1 MKEFPL
7 SSFLLPLDQSF
18 KETTRELLDMVAQ
31 IFNARAYSLILALK
45 ETEPVIAL
53 HHGLSEEYIHFLSDH
68 MQELPGKISYEK
80 GKIRIFKDIKKGTH
94 PVFQALGKEGIRSYV
109 TLPIGWSGKTY
120 GVLTLY
126 FEKKQKFKEKTM
138 KNLEIIVSA
147 VSSALRNYVLSS
159 NLLESQET
167 LKTIFQRSPAGIFI
181 IQDHKYRMVN
191 PAFERITG
199 YTEEE
204 AARMFF
210 WDLVHPDFKEEV
222 KERGLRRERG
232 EKVLPDLY
240 ELKIIK
246 KNGEERWILLRATPI
261 KYQGRLANLGIAFD
275 ITEEKKLMEELH
287 YLQENLRT
295 IYENSVMGIY
305 LLNAESLVYE
315 MVNPMGKQILR
326 MDIEGKSAG
335 EIFPPDE
342 VFKIQEIV
350 NYIKKTKKSLTTVE
364 KYHTGM
370 GERQI
375 FVSRAPVIGKDG
387 KVKKIVGIFRDIT
400 EESRAIKDWERR
412 ADLSMMEKLIE
423 VVSRELN
430 NILSIILATSEIGL
444 ESGIDEANWKRVRDK
459 AKEAQEFIFQ
469 LMEIGKGGRTGR
481 TTIELNE
488 FLKSMLYLLE
498 KIVIGDV
505 ILKFKPHHD
514 PLYVVTN
521 PSGLKSAI
529 THLVVNAKEA
539 IEKNGNIEI
548 ILGREEEFAF
558 IEVKDTGR
566 GMTEMERER
575 AFDPFFS
582 TKSLETGA
590 GLGLT
595 FVKKFSE
602 KSGGKVRIE
611 SIAGMGTSV
620 KMYLPISSTPLKKEN
635 IEEAAPSLP
644 EVLLVEDD
652 PDVRKVEKE
661 LLTVLGYKVTEVPS
675 GEEALEVVKKQ
686 HTPILIT
693 DLSMP
698 GIGGAELGREV
709 KRISPNTKVLLISG
723 FVSEEEMEKFKQMGI
738 DAVLHKPFGLEELR
752 KALDSLA

>member
-7 SSFLLPLDQSF
+7 SSFIFPLDRSF
-18 KETTRELLDMVAQ
+18 KETTGELLDRVAQ
-31 IFNARAYSLILALK
+31 VFNARAYSLILALK

-53 HHGLSEEYIHFLSDH
+53 HRGLSDQYLNFLKEH
-68 MQELPGKISYEK
+68 MQELPGKLSYEDGRIRVFRDIRK
-80 GKIRIFKDIKKGTH
+80 GNH
-94 PVFQALGKEGIRSYV
+94 PVFQAMRKEGIRSYV
-109 TLPIGWSGKTY
+109 TLPIGWEGKIF
-120 GVLTLY
+120 GVVTLY
-126 FEKKQKFKEKTM
+126 FEKKRKFREKTI
-138 KNLEIIVSA
+138 KNLEIIASA
-147 VSSALRNYVLSS
+147 VSFFLRNYVLSS

-167 LKTIFQRSPAGIFI
+167 LKTIFRKSPAGIFI
-181 IQDHKYRMVN
+181 IQDHKYRVVN
-191 PAFERITG
+191 PAFVEITG
-199 YTEEE
+199 YEEKE
-204 AARMFF
+204 VTGMYF
-210 WDLVHPDFKEEV
+210 WELVHPDFRQEV

-240 ELKIIK
+240 ELKVIK

-261 KYQGRLANLGIAFD
+261 KYQGRVANLGIAFD
-275 ITEEKKLMEELH
+275 ITEEKKLLEQLH

-305 LLNAESLVYE
+305 LLDADSLVYE
-315 MVNPMGKQILR
+315 MVNPMGKEILR
-326 MDIEGKSAG
+326 MDIEGKSAR
-335 EIFPPDE
+335 EIFPPNE
-342 VFKIQEIV
+342 VFRIQEIV

-400 EESRAIKDWERR
+400 EESRAIKDWERS

-430 NILSIILATSEIGL
+430 NILSIILATAEIGL

-459 AKEAQEFIFQ
+459 TKEAQEFILQ
-469 LMEIGKGGRTGR
+469 LMEIGKGGSTGR
-481 TTIELNE
+481 TTVELNQ
-488 FLKSMLYLLE
+488 FLKSMMYLLR
-498 KIVIGDV
+498 KIASSNI
-505 ILKFKPHHD
+505 ILKFKPYRE
-514 PLYVVTN
+514 PLYVVIN
-521 PSGLKSAI
+521 PSGLKSAV

-539 IEKNGNIEI
+539 IEKNGSIEI
-548 ILGREEEFAF
+548 ILGKEGEFAF
-558 IEVKDTGR
+558 IEVKDTGK

-582 TKSLETGA
+582 TKSLEAGA

-602 KSGGKVRIE
+602 KCGGKVQISTRE
-611 SIAGMGTSV
+611 GLGTSV
-620 KMYLPISSTPLKKEN
+620 KIYLPISTIPMKKGN
-635 IEEAAPSLP
+635 VEETSDSLP

-661 LLTVLGYKVTEVPS
+661 LLTVLGYRVTEVPS
-675 GEEALEVVKKQ
+675 GEQALEIIKEK
-686 HTPILIT
+686 HPPLLIT

-698 GIGGAELGREV
+698 GMGGAELGREV
-709 KRISPNTKVLLISG
+709 KKISPNTKVLLISG
-723 FVSEEEMEKFKQMGI
+723 FVSEEEIEKFRQMGI